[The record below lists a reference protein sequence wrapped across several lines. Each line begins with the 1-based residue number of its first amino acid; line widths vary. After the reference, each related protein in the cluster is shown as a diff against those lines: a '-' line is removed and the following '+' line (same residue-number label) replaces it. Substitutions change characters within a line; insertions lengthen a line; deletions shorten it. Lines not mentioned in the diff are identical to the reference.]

1 MHDCDTIR
9 QKGQRIESRCP
20 TCRDAVKPGL
30 LWIGGKDYVECP
42 DCGGPS
48 GGHPGVFVMYEE
60 TVIPGKSFAV
70 DGLKDAQLLVSGF
83 AHSDAAPV
91 AVPKKIKE

>member
-1 MHDCDTIR
+1 MSDPDVIR

-30 LWIGGKDYVECP
+30 LWLGGKDYVECP

-48 GGHPGVFVMYEE
+48 GGHPGVFILYEQ
-60 TVIPGKSFAV
+60 TIMPGKSFAV
-70 DGLKDAQLLVSGF
+70 NGLKEKVVVSGF
-83 AHSDAAPV
+83 MHSPSEQV

>member
-1 MHDCDTIR
+1 MPGINDGSETITG
-9 QKGQRIESRCP
+9 QKVAMPCP
-20 TCRDAVKPGL
+20 SCRGGLRKGL

-60 TVIPGKSFAV
+60 EITPGTIVFTHGLR
-70 DGLKDAQLLVSGF
+70 DGLPA
-83 AHSDAAPV
+83 V
-91 AVPKKIKE
+91 AVAAKREGVT

>member
-1 MHDCDTIR
+1 VSDPDVIR

-48 GGHPGVFVMYEE
+48 GGHPGVFRMWEKII
-60 TVIPGKSFAV
+60 TPPKSFAV
-70 DGLKDAQLLVSGF
+70 DGLKGPIIASGF
-83 AHSDAAPV
+83 AHSPEAPV
-91 AVPKKIKE
+91 AVPVKIRE